1 MQSKRKAEKNMTRRI
16 ISILLCA
23 VLLLGVLPTTA
34 FAEDTSSVSF
44 SVSSTGIT
52 QTLIEPPYYAW
63 YYGEQGEQVDTV
75 IEGDSI
81 PIVKDGREFFGLGGI
96 ELTKAS
102 IPADKVFLGVK
113 INGAFIEA
121 PTKKNS
127 SNTVTLEGLEITPK
141 LKTDRKFKT
150 YTFSFI
156 ADCTKAE
163 QCQNLREYCL
173 ANGITIEF
181 LFEDKESDPINA
193 TYKATVDEA
202 NAQYA
207 TTAYYGVND
216 GADKWRLT
224 AASAPNGQVFDYWT
238 AVSNEETFWDES
250 WNSKDNPLNVEL
262 KQDVTFTPHFKQMDM
277 SLLDVFKLNNLY
289 VEADPNNGQVTS
301 AIIQNE
307 NPKLYSNLITDSSC
321 VCYLTFSV
329 PNKLAEKDAAK
340 FVVRLYAGDSVDES
354 KALGR
359 TEFIVGQLNAGNH
372 YFKMRLDDIPNDMTQ
387 VTAAVDFTTNAGAR
401 ETETRTY
408 DLPATILNTRKG
420 DALRYV
426 ENASGYITMA
436 AAGVDDV
443 TGQLNLIMSN
453 GSGLFTLEKGSLS
466 FTSCDVS
473 GLHQLNQVK
482 SLASADDG
490 TVWAYI
496 ASKNKSDLP
505 TPSEGYTY
513 SDGFTYTVGY
523 LASYDGET
531 WTLLSDSKI
540 YDFSENE
547 QSKEATCY
555 AANLGAIIPLKDG
568 VVVAKDKTWN
578 GSEWT
583 DGGHGKDK
591 LIQMDG
597 KTYAADSNG
606 VYVFDADDRTWQTLT
621 TEVTAGQY
629 DQLNAANGKL
639 SISANRGNNTL
650 PRYTQMAILSVD
662 SKTTEIVDT
671 TIFGTGG
678 AAYYVINS
686 TGLSYA
692 GVPYFYYSG
701 PIFNNNQDR
710 MTVLCR
716 YEGEGEDA
724 AWIRVKESAFW
735 SDSENPN
742 QFATKVRPASIDVCM
757 NPAAGVTL
765 HGQTFGHSVSSGSLY
780 LETAST
786 TITFDANGGTLNGA
800 ESVTG
805 QIYSEIPVSV
815 QTTAARDGYVFSG
828 WSYDTEGKT
837 TWTSN
842 DTVFPAKDITLY
854 AKWIDPSEVDDP
866 LAFHRQSALESLK
879 RQYEKYSKS
888 DYSEENWAKLE
899 QAYQDGIKAINEA
912 PAADGKYIED
922 NIIAELNKALQAMGA
937 IKPDR
942 AGKIDIIVSLDAQ
955 TLGLGYYI
963 DPTIVT
969 VDKYTQASYVIT
981 DLIKQTIK
989 EKFKMD
995 LEGATVYHV
1004 SEPDVDPPYA
1014 YMMTGTEANSF
1025 YLAQVYWP
1033 DQTKAQVAKYI
1044 QNRANW
1050 TTDGYKDGKYLGEF
1064 DYCDKSG
1071 WMYSIADRE
1080 TGNPSFPGVGA
1091 ADWRLSDGEVMRWQF
1106 TVWGY
1111 GADLAA
1117 DNSEWGQPSI
1127 AFNDDG
1133 TAAGDKTELTV
1144 MVAELRQV
1152 YGDKLL
1158 RNNRTYFEIHRDVL
1172 CNPLAT
1178 QEELDAAV
1186 AKRSQIEEE
1195 LKDAYA
1201 AENAKDLIE
1210 AIGTVTLE
1218 RKAAIEAARA
1228 AYNAL
1233 TEEQLAIFNELYPD
1247 HLKILTDA
1255 EARYEELKKQAEQEE
1270 IDKAAAQEVIK
1281 LIDDIGG
1288 VESVTGSSGPKIRKA
1303 RAAYDA
1309 LTDAQKK
1316 YVTNYDVLVACEEAF
1331 DAIPNPVPTP
1341 VIPSTPSKPKDD
1353 KPTTG
1358 SSFTDVPA
1366 GSWYEDA
1373 VNYVSE
1379 KGLMNGT
1386 SKNGFSPNATTT
1398 RGMIVTI
1405 LARVEGVNTNGTP
1418 WYTAG
1423 QKWAMDNG
1431 ISDGTNMVG
1440 EVTREQLA
1448 AILYRYAKL
1457 KGYDTSKSNKL
1468 DSFKDA
1474 GKVSSWAVEAMQ
1486 WANAEG
1492 LINGKSNSMLDPQG
1506 KATRAET
1513 AAILMR
1519 FMENIAK

>member
-1 MQSKRKAEKNMTRRI
+1 MSRRI
-16 ISILLCA
+16 VSILLCI
-23 VLLLGVLPTTA
+23 VLIIGLLPTVV
-34 FAEDTSSVSF
+34 FAEDVKSINF
-44 SVSSTGIT
+44 SIDTGVEGLIKPPFYARY
-52 QTLIEPPYYAW
+52 QT
-63 YYGEQGEQVDTV
+63 TV
-75 IEGDSI
+75 KDPINNGDSF
-81 PIVKDGREFFGLGGI
+81 PAEKDGYPFFGLSI
-96 ELTKAS
+96 IKFQKAN
-102 IPADKVFLGVK
+102 IPSNMNFLGVE
-113 INGAFIEA
+113 INGVLIS
-121 PTKKNS
+121 PPVQTNT
-127 SNTVTLEGLEITPK
+127 SNTVTLEGLNIKPK
-141 LKTDRKFKT
+141 LTLNPNDYAF
-150 YTFSFI
+150 TFAAHSKNE
-156 ADCTKAE
+156 ADKK
-163 QCQNLREYCL
+163 NLCEYCIK
-173 ANGITIEF
+173 NGINIRF
-181 LFEDKESDPINA
+181 VFEEKPADPNTA
-193 TYKATVDEA
+193 TYVASVDAEDS
-202 NAQYA
+202 QYV
-207 TTAYYGVND
+207 TRAYYGASN

-224 AASAPNGQVFDYWT
+224 ATSTPDGQVFDYWT
-238 AVSNEETFWDES
+238 AASNEETFWDES
-250 WNSKDNPLNVEL
+250 WNNKDNPLNVEL
-262 KQDVTFTPHFKQMDM
+262 KQNVTFTPHFKQMDM

-289 VEADPNNGQVTS
+289 VEADPNNGQVTP
-301 AIIQNE
+301 AIIQNQT
-307 NPKLYSNLITDSSC
+307 PGLYSNLITDSSC

-329 PNKLAEKDAAK
+329 PSKLAEKDAAK

-359 TEFIVGQLNAGNH
+359 TEFIVGTLSAGNH

-387 VTAAVDFTTNAGAR
+387 ITAAVDFTTNAGAR

-426 ENASGYITMA
+426 ESASGYITMA
-436 AAGVDDV
+436 AAGVDNV
-443 TGQLNLIMSN
+443 TGQLNLVMSN
-453 GSGLFTLEKGSLS
+453 GSGLFTLEKGSPS

-505 TPSEGYTY
+505 TPPEDYTY
-513 SDGFTYTVGY
+513 NDGYTYTVGY

-540 YDFSENE
+540 YDFHENE

-555 AANLGAIIPLKDG
+555 AADLGAIIPLKDG
-568 VVVAKDKTWN
+568 VVVAKNKTWT

-606 VYVFDADDRTWQTLT
+606 VYVYDANKQTWQTLT
-621 TEVTAGQY
+621 TKVTAGQY

-639 SISANRGNNTL
+639 SISANSGNNVSAVYTKMTL
-650 PRYTQMAILSVD
+650 LNVADLSV
-662 SKTTEIVDT
+662 EEVPT
-671 TIFGTGG
+671 TIFGNGG

-686 TGLSYA
+686 TGLSYE
-692 GVPYFYYSG
+692 GVPYYYYSG

-735 SDSENPN
+735 SDAENPN
-742 QFATKVRPASIDVCM
+742 QFATKIQPASIDVCM

-786 TITFDANGGTLNGA
+786 TITFDPNGGTLNGA

-828 WSYDTEGKT
+828 WSYDAEGKT

-866 LAFHRQSALESLK
+866 LAYHRQSALESLK

-888 DYSEENWAKLE
+888 DYSDANWAKLE

-912 PAADGKYIED
+912 PASDGKYIED

-989 EKFKMD
+989 EKYKMD

-1004 SEPDVDPPYA
+1004 SEPTVEPPYA

-1025 YLAQVYWP
+1025 YLAQLYWP
-1033 DQTKAQVAKYI
+1033 DQTKAQVAEYI
-1044 QNRANW
+1044 RNYADW
-1050 TTDGYKDGKYLGEF
+1050 KTDGYKDGKYLGEF

-1127 AFNDDG
+1127 TGDS
-1133 TAAGDKTELTV
+1133 GDKTALTV

-1178 QEELDAAV
+1178 QKELDAAV

-1228 AYNAL
+1228 AYDAL

-1255 EARYEELKKQAEQEE
+1255 EARYEELKKEAEQEE

-1281 LIDDIGG
+1281 LINDIGG

-1303 RAAYDA
+1303 RAAFAA
-1309 LTDAQKK
+1309 LTDTQKG

-1331 DAIPNPVPTP
+1331 AALPNPVPTP
-1341 VIPSTPSKPKDD
+1341 VTPSKPSKPKDD

-1358 SSFTDVPA
+1358 ASFTDVPA

-1386 SKNGFSPNATTT
+1386 SKNSFSPNATTT

-1405 LARVEGVNTNGTP
+1405 LARVEGVNTNGTS
-1418 WYTAG
+1418 WYAAG

-1431 ISDGTNMVG
+1431 ISDGTNMTG

-1457 KGYDTSKSNKL
+1457 KGYDVSKSAAL
-1468 DSFKDA
+1468 TAFSDA
-1474 GKVSSWAVEAMQ
+1474 DKVSGYAAEAMQ
-1486 WANAEG
+1486 WAVAEG
-1492 LINGKSNSMLDPQG
+1492 LLQGSNGKLNPQG
-1506 KATRAET
+1506 SATRAQVAT
-1513 AAILMR
+1513 ILMR
-1519 FMENIAK
+1519 FMEKIAK

>member
-1 MQSKRKAEKNMTRRI
+1 M
-16 ISILLCA
+16 
-23 VLLLGVLPTTA
+23 
-34 FAEDTSSVSF
+34 
-44 SVSSTGIT
+44 
-52 QTLIEPPYYAW
+52 
-63 YYGEQGEQVDTV
+63 
-75 IEGDSI
+75 
-81 PIVKDGREFFGLGGI
+81 
-96 ELTKAS
+96 
-102 IPADKVFLGVK
+102 
-113 INGAFIEA
+113 
-121 PTKKNS
+121 
-127 SNTVTLEGLEITPK
+127 
-141 LKTDRKFKT
+141 
-150 YTFSFI
+150 
-156 ADCTKAE
+156 
-163 QCQNLREYCL
+163 
-173 ANGITIEF
+173 
-181 LFEDKESDPINA
+181 
-193 TYKATVDEA
+193 
-202 NAQYA
+202 
-207 TTAYYGVND
+207 
-216 GADKWRLT
+216 
-224 AASAPNGQVFDYWT
+224 
-238 AVSNEETFWDES
+238 
-250 WNSKDNPLNVEL
+250 
-262 KQDVTFTPHFKQMDM
+262 
-277 SLLDVFKLNNLY
+277 
-289 VEADPNNGQVTS
+289 
-301 AIIQNE
+301 
-307 NPKLYSNLITDSSC
+307 
-321 VCYLTFSV
+321 
-329 PNKLAEKDAAK
+329 
-340 FVVRLYAGDSVDES
+340 
-354 KALGR
+354 
-359 TEFIVGQLNAGNH
+359 
-372 YFKMRLDDIPNDMTQ
+372 
-387 VTAAVDFTTNAGAR
+387 
-401 ETETRTY
+401 
-408 DLPATILNTRKG
+408 
-420 DALRYV
+420 
-426 ENASGYITMA
+426 
-436 AAGVDDV
+436 
-443 TGQLNLIMSN
+443 
-453 GSGLFTLEKGSLS
+453 
-466 FTSCDVS
+466 
-473 GLHQLNQVK
+473 
-482 SLASADDG
+482 
-490 TVWAYI
+490 
-496 ASKNKSDLP
+496 
-505 TPSEGYTY
+505 
-513 SDGFTYTVGY
+513 
-523 LASYDGET
+523 
-531 WTLLSDSKI
+531 
-540 YDFSENE
+540 
-547 QSKEATCY
+547 
-555 AANLGAIIPLKDG
+555 
-568 VVVAKDKTWN
+568 
-578 GSEWT
+578 
-583 DGGHGKDK
+583 
-591 LIQMDG
+591 
-597 KTYAADSNG
+597 
-606 VYVFDADDRTWQTLT
+606 
-621 TEVTAGQY
+621 
-629 DQLNAANGKL
+629 
-639 SISANRGNNTL
+639 
-650 PRYTQMAILSVD
+650 
-662 SKTTEIVDT
+662 
-671 TIFGTGG
+671 
-678 AAYYVINS
+678 
-686 TGLSYA
+686 
-692 GVPYFYYSG
+692 
-701 PIFNNNQDR
+701 
-710 MTVLCR
+710 
-716 YEGEGEDA
+716 
-724 AWIRVKESAFW
+724 
-735 SDSENPN
+735 
-742 QFATKVRPASIDVCM
+742 
-757 NPAAGVTL
+757 
-765 HGQTFGHSVSSGSLY
+765 
-780 LETAST
+780 
-786 TITFDANGGTLNGA
+786 
-800 ESVTG
+800 
-805 QIYSEIPVSV
+805 
-815 QTTAARDGYVFSG
+815 
-828 WSYDTEGKT
+828 
-837 TWTSN
+837 
-842 DTVFPAKDITLY
+842 
-854 AKWIDPSEVDDP
+854 
-866 LAFHRQSALESLK
+866 
-879 RQYEKYSKS
+879 
-888 DYSEENWAKLE
+888 
-899 QAYQDGIKAINEA
+899 
-912 PAADGKYIED
+912 
-922 NIIAELNKALQAMGA
+922 
-937 IKPDR
+937 
-942 AGKIDIIVSLDAQ
+942 
-955 TLGLGYYI
+955 
-963 DPTIVT
+963 
-969 VDKYTQASYVIT
+969 IT

-1044 QNRANW
+1044 QNYADW

-1071 WMYSIADRE
+1071 WMYSIADRT

-1127 AFNDDG
+1127 AYKDDG
-1133 TAAGDKTELTV
+1133 TAAGDKTALTV

-1210 AIGTVTLE
+1210 AIGTVTLG

-1358 SSFTDVPA
+1358 STFADVPS

-1373 VNYVSE
+1373 VKYVSE

-1386 SKNGFSPNATTT
+1386 SRNGFSPNATTT

-1418 WYTAG
+1418 WYAAG

-1474 GKVSSWAVEAMQ
+1474 DKVSSWAVEAMQ

-1492 LINGKSNSMLDPQG
+1492 LINGKNNSMLDPQG

-1519 FMENIAK
+1519 FMQNIAK

>member
-1 MQSKRKAEKNMTRRI
+1 MTRRI

-238 AVSNEETFWDES
+238 AVSNEETFWNES

-289 VEADPNNGQVTS
+289 VEADPNNGQVTPVLVE
-301 AIIQNE
+301 NE
-307 NPKLYSNLITDSSC
+307 KPGLYSNLITDSSC

-359 TEFIVGQLNAGNH
+359 TEFIVGTLNAGNH

-387 VTAAVDFTTNAGAR
+387 ITAAVDFTTNAGAR

-555 AANLGAIIPLKDG
+555 AANLGAIIPLENG
-568 VVVAKDKTWN
+568 VVVAKNKTWT

-606 VYVFDADDRTWQTLT
+606 VYVYDADNRTWQTLT

-650 PRYTQMAILSVD
+650 PRYTQMVILSVD

-686 TGLSYA
+686 TGLSYE
-692 GVPYFYYSG
+692 GVPYYYYSG

-735 SDSENPN
+735 SDAENPN
-742 QFATKVRPASIDVCM
+742 QFATKVRPASIDVCV

-786 TITFDANGGTLNGA
+786 TITFAPNGGTLNGA

-828 WSYDTEGKT
+828 WSYDTDGKT

-866 LAFHRQSALESLK
+866 LAYHRQSALESLK

-912 PAADGKYIED
+912 PASDGKYIED

-1044 QNRANW
+1044 QKYADW
-1050 TTDGYKDGKYLGEF
+1050 TTDSYKDGKYLGEF
-1064 DYCDKSG
+1064 DYCAKSG

-1127 AFNDDG
+1127 TGDS
-1133 TAAGDKTELTV
+1133 GDKTALTV

-1158 RNNRTYFEIHRDVL
+1158 RNNKTYFEIHRDVL

-1228 AYNAL
+1228 AYDAL
-1233 TEEQLAIFNELYPD
+1233 TEEQLAIFNELYPG

-1255 EARYEELKKQAEQEE
+1255 EARYEELKKEAEQEE

-1281 LIDDIGG
+1281 LINDIGG

-1303 RAAYDA
+1303 RAAYAA
-1309 LTDAQKK
+1309 LTDTQKG

-1331 DAIPNPVPTP
+1331 AALPNPVPTP
-1341 VIPSTPSKPKDD
+1341 VTPSKPSKPKDD

-1358 SSFTDVPA
+1358 ASFTDVPS
-1366 GSWYEDA
+1366 GSWYADA

-1386 SKNGFSPNATTT
+1386 SKNSFSPNAPTT

-1405 LARVEGVNTNGTP
+1405 LARVEGVNTNGTS
-1418 WYTAG
+1418 WYAAG
-1423 QKWAMDNG
+1423 QKWAMENG
-1431 ISDGTNMVG
+1431 ISDGTNMTG

-1448 AILYRYAKL
+1448 AILYRYAKQ
-1457 KGYDTSKSNKL
+1457 KGYDVSKSAAL
-1468 DSFKDA
+1468 TAFSDA
-1474 GKVSSWAVEAMQ
+1474 DKVSGYAAEAMQ
-1486 WANAEG
+1486 WAVAEG
-1492 LINGKSNSMLDPQG
+1492 LLQGSNGKLNPQG
-1506 KATRAET
+1506 SATRAQVAT
-1513 AAILMR
+1513 ILMR
-1519 FMENIAK
+1519 FMEEIAK

>member
-1 MQSKRKAEKNMTRRI
+1 MTRRI
-16 ISILLCA
+16 VSILLCI
-23 VLLLGVLPTTA
+23 VLMIGLLPTVV
-34 FAEDTSSVSF
+34 FAEDVKSINF
-44 SVSSTGIT
+44 SIDTGVEG
-52 QTLIEPPYYAW
+52 LIEPPFYAR
-63 YYGEQGEQVDTV
+63 YQTKVKDPIYN
-75 IEGDSI
+75 GDSF
-81 PIVKDGREFFGLGGI
+81 PAEKDGYPFFGLSI
-96 ELTKAS
+96 IKLQKAN
-102 IPADKVFLGVK
+102 IPSNMNFLGVE
-113 INGAFIEA
+113 INGVLIS
-121 PTKKNS
+121 PPVQTNTN
-127 SNTVTLEGLEITPK
+127 NTVILEGLNIKPK
-141 LKTDRKFKT
+141 LALNLND
-150 YTFSFI
+150 YAFSFTANSKNE
-156 ADCTKAE
+156 ADKK
-163 QCQNLREYCL
+163 NLCEYCIK
-173 ANGITIEF
+173 NGINIRF
-181 LFEDKESDPINA
+181 VFEEKPADPSTA
-193 TYKATVDEA
+193 TYVASVDAEDS
-202 NAQYA
+202 QYV
-207 TTAYYGVND
+207 TRAYYGASN

-224 AASAPNGQVFDYWT
+224 ASGAPDGQDFDYWT
-238 AVSNEETFWDES
+238 AASNEETFWDES

-262 KQDVTFTPHFKQMDM
+262 KQNVTFTPHFKQMDM

-289 VEADPNNGQVTS
+289 VEADPNNGQVTP
-301 AIIQNE
+301 AIIQNQT
-307 NPKLYSNLITDSSC
+307 PVLYSNLITDSSC
-321 VCYLTFSV
+321 ICYLTFSV
-329 PNKLAEKDAAK
+329 PSKLAEKDAAK

-359 TEFIVGQLNAGNH
+359 TEFIVGTLNAGNH

-387 VTAAVDFTTNAGAR
+387 ITAAVDFTTNAGAR
-401 ETETRTY
+401 EPETRTY

-426 ENASGYITMA
+426 ENAKGYITMA
-436 AAGVDDV
+436 AASVDDV

-453 GSGLFTLEKGSLS
+453 GSGLFTLEKESLS

-473 GLHQLNQVK
+473 GLHQLSQVK
-482 SLASADDG
+482 TLASADDG

-496 ASKNKSDLP
+496 ASKDKSDLP

-513 SDGFTYTVGY
+513 NDGYTHTVGY

-547 QSKEATCY
+547 QSKEATCH

-568 VVVAKDKTWN
+568 VVVAKDKTWT

-597 KTYAADSNG
+597 KTYAADSSG
-606 VYVFDADDRTWQTLT
+606 VYVYDADNQTWQTLT

-629 DQLNAANGKL
+629 DQLNAANGKIA
-639 SISANRGNNTL
+639 ISANSGNNTL
-650 PRYTQMAILSVD
+650 PRYTHMTILSVD
-662 SKTTEIVDT
+662 SKTTEKVDT

-678 AAYYVINS
+678 AAYNVINS
-686 TGLSYA
+686 TGLSYE
-692 GVPYFYYSG
+692 GVPYYYYSG

-724 AWIRVKESAFW
+724 AWISVKESAFW
-735 SDSENPN
+735 SDAENPN
-742 QFATKVRPASIDVCM
+742 QFATKIQPASIDVCM
-757 NPAAGVTL
+757 NLAAGVTL

-786 TITFDANGGTLNGA
+786 TITFDPNGGTLNGA
-800 ESVTG
+800 GSVTG

-866 LAFHRQSALESLK
+866 LAYHRQSALESLK

-888 DYSEENWAKLE
+888 DYSDANWAKLE

-912 PAADGKYIED
+912 PASDGKYIED

-1025 YLAQVYWP
+1025 YLAQLYWP

-1044 QNRANW
+1044 QNYAEW

-1127 AFNDDG
+1127 AYKDDG
-1133 TAAGDKTELTV
+1133 TAAGDKTALTV

-1228 AYNAL
+1228 AYDAL

-1255 EARYEELKKQAEQEE
+1255 EARYEELKKEAEQEE

-1281 LIDDIGG
+1281 LINDIGG

-1358 SSFTDVPA
+1358 SSFTDVPS
-1366 GSWYEDA
+1366 GSWYAEA

-1386 SKNGFSPNATTT
+1386 SSNAFSPNANTT

-1418 WYTAG
+1418 WYAAG

-1431 ISDGTNMVG
+1431 ISDGTNMPGVI
-1440 EVTREQLA
+1440 TREQLA
-1448 AILYRYAKL
+1448 TILYRYAKQ
-1457 KGYDTSKSNKL
+1457 KGYDVSKSAAL
-1468 DSFKDA
+1468 TGFSDA
-1474 GKVSSWAVEAMQ
+1474 DKVSGYAAEAMQ
-1486 WANAEG
+1486 WAVAGG
-1492 LINGKSNSMLDPQG
+1492 LLQGSNGKLNPQG
-1506 KATRAET
+1506 SATRAQVAT
-1513 AAILMR
+1513 ILMR
-1519 FMENIAK
+1519 FMEKIAK

>member
-1 MQSKRKAEKNMTRRI
+1 
-16 ISILLCA
+16 
-23 VLLLGVLPTTA
+23 
-34 FAEDTSSVSF
+34 
-44 SVSSTGIT
+44 
-52 QTLIEPPYYAW
+52 
-63 YYGEQGEQVDTV
+63 
-75 IEGDSI
+75 
-81 PIVKDGREFFGLGGI
+81 
-96 ELTKAS
+96 
-102 IPADKVFLGVK
+102 
-113 INGAFIEA
+113 
-121 PTKKNS
+121 
-127 SNTVTLEGLEITPK
+127 
-141 LKTDRKFKT
+141 
-150 YTFSFI
+150 
-156 ADCTKAE
+156 
-163 QCQNLREYCL
+163 
-173 ANGITIEF
+173 
-181 LFEDKESDPINA
+181 
-193 TYKATVDEA
+193 
-202 NAQYA
+202 
-207 TTAYYGVND
+207 
-216 GADKWRLT
+216 
-224 AASAPNGQVFDYWT
+224 
-238 AVSNEETFWDES
+238 
-250 WNSKDNPLNVEL
+250 
-262 KQDVTFTPHFKQMDM
+262 
-277 SLLDVFKLNNLY
+277 
-289 VEADPNNGQVTS
+289 
-301 AIIQNE
+301 
-307 NPKLYSNLITDSSC
+307 
-321 VCYLTFSV
+321 
-329 PNKLAEKDAAK
+329 
-340 FVVRLYAGDSVDES
+340 
-354 KALGR
+354 
-359 TEFIVGQLNAGNH
+359 
-372 YFKMRLDDIPNDMTQ
+372 
-387 VTAAVDFTTNAGAR
+387 
-401 ETETRTY
+401 
-408 DLPATILNTRKG
+408 
-420 DALRYV
+420 
-426 ENASGYITMA
+426 
-436 AAGVDDV
+436 
-443 TGQLNLIMSN
+443 
-453 GSGLFTLEKGSLS
+453 
-466 FTSCDVS
+466 
-473 GLHQLNQVK
+473 
-482 SLASADDG
+482 
-490 TVWAYI
+490 
-496 ASKNKSDLP
+496 
-505 TPSEGYTY
+505 
-513 SDGFTYTVGY
+513 
-523 LASYDGET
+523 
-531 WTLLSDSKI
+531 
-540 YDFSENE
+540 
-547 QSKEATCY
+547 
-555 AANLGAIIPLKDG
+555 
-568 VVVAKDKTWN
+568 
-578 GSEWT
+578 
-583 DGGHGKDK
+583 
-591 LIQMDG
+591 
-597 KTYAADSNG
+597 
-606 VYVFDADDRTWQTLT
+606 
-621 TEVTAGQY
+621 
-629 DQLNAANGKL
+629 
-639 SISANRGNNTL
+639 
-650 PRYTQMAILSVD
+650 
-662 SKTTEIVDT
+662 
-671 TIFGTGG
+671 
-678 AAYYVINS
+678 
-686 TGLSYA
+686 
-692 GVPYFYYSG
+692 
-701 PIFNNNQDR
+701 
-710 MTVLCR
+710 
-716 YEGEGEDA
+716 
-724 AWIRVKESAFW
+724 
-735 SDSENPN
+735 
-742 QFATKVRPASIDVCM
+742 
-757 NPAAGVTL
+757 
-765 HGQTFGHSVSSGSLY
+765 
-780 LETAST
+780 
-786 TITFDANGGTLNGA
+786 
-800 ESVTG
+800 
-805 QIYSEIPVSV
+805 
-815 QTTAARDGYVFSG
+815 VFSG

-866 LAFHRQSALESLK
+866 LAYHRQSALESLK

-1044 QNRANW
+1044 QNYADW

-1071 WMYSIADRE
+1071 WMYSIADRT

-1127 AFNDDG
+1127 AYKDDG
-1133 TAAGDKTELTV
+1133 TAAGDKTALTV

-1210 AIGTVTLE
+1210 AIGTVTLG

-1358 SSFTDVPA
+1358 STFADVPS

-1373 VNYVSE
+1373 VKYVSE

-1386 SKNGFSPNATTT
+1386 SRNGFSPNATTT

-1418 WYTAG
+1418 WYAAG

-1474 GKVSSWAVEAMQ
+1474 DKVSSWAVEAMQ

-1492 LINGKSNSMLDPQG
+1492 LINGKNNSMLDPQG

-1519 FMENIAK
+1519 FMQNIAK

>member
-1 MQSKRKAEKNMTRRI
+1 MRR
-16 ISILLCA
+16 SIA
-23 VLLLGVLPTTA
+23 VLLCILLVLSLLPIQIFASDNDCA
-34 FAEDTSSVSF
+34 FTVEGIPESIDYSV
-44 SVSSTGIT
+44 
-52 QTLIEPPYYAW
+52 
-63 YYGEQGEQVDTV
+63 
-75 IEGDSI
+75 
-81 PIVKDGREFFGLGGI
+81 
-96 ELTKAS
+96 KAVYT
-102 IPADKVFLGVK
+102 D
-113 INGAFIEA
+113 
-121 PTKKNS
+121 TKKNTEDYS
-127 SNTVTLEGLEITPK
+127 ITNGQFPLKKDGKFFYQLVFSLPKVAGLELKNVAFKDYK
-141 LKTDRKFKT
+141 LSADNSSI
-150 YTFSFI
+150 SF
-156 ADCTKAE
+156 TG
-163 QCQNLREYCL
+163 
-173 ANGITIEF
+173 NGIRAQMRWAEDAQNYTVGIYCTLAMEKFCTPAAQYIDGSSFTFAIE
-181 LFEDKESDPINA
+181 EK
-193 TYKATVDEA
+193 EA
-202 NAQYA
+202 NPSTASSKA
-207 TTAYYGVND
+207 IPDAEWKDNINTTYYGKDED
-216 GADKWRLT
+216 GADKWKV
-224 AASAPNGQVFDYWT
+224 SADIIPDAQNFDYWSAAT
-238 AVSNEETFWDES
+238 NDGNPYDLGGHEKE
-250 WNSKDNPLNVEL
+250 NPLKLSL
-262 KQDVTFTPHFKQMDM
+262 KADVIFTPHFKPMDI
-277 SLLDVFKLNNLY
+277 SLLGNFKLNEIY
-289 VEADPNNGQVTS
+289 VGADPTNGQVTPE
-301 AIIQNE
+301 IVQNQT
-307 NPKLYSNLITDSSC
+307 PSLYSKLITDSSC
-321 VCYLTFSV
+321 VCYLTFSL
-329 PNKLAEKDAAK
+329 PSNLPENDTAK
-340 FVVRLYAGDSVDES
+340 FVVRLYSGNSVDES

-359 TEFIVGQLNAGNH
+359 TEFIANKLNAGNH

-387 VTAAVDFTTNAGAR
+387 ITAAVDFSSDAGVR
-401 ETETRTY
+401 ETQTRTY

-426 ENASGYITMA
+426 ENAKGYITMA
-436 AAGVDDV
+436 AAGVDNV
-443 TGQLNLIMSN
+443 TGHLNLVMSD
-453 GSGLFTLEKGSLS
+453 GSGLFTLEKGNLS

-473 GLHQLNQVK
+473 SLHQLSQVK
-482 SLASADDG
+482 ALASADDG

-496 ASKNKSDLP
+496 ASEDKQDLP
-505 TPSEGYTY
+505 TPSDGYAY
-513 SDGFTYTVGY
+513 NESYTYTVGY

-531 WTLLSDSKI
+531 WTLLSDSKV
-540 YDFSENE
+540 YDLNENGT
-547 QSKEATCY
+547 EATCY
-555 AANLGAIIPLKDG
+555 AADLGAIIPLEDG
-568 VVVAKDKTWN
+568 VVVAKDKTWT
-578 GSEWT
+578 GSKWAN
-583 DGGHGKDK
+583 GGHGKDK

-606 VYVFDADDRTWQTLT
+606 VYVFDADNQTWQTLT
-621 TEVTAGQY
+621 TKVTAGQY
-629 DQLNAANGKL
+629 DQLNAANGKIA
-639 SISANRGNNTL
+639 ISANSDNSTS
-650 PRYTQMAILSVD
+650 PRYTHMTILSID
-662 SKTTEIVDT
+662 SKTTEKVDT

-678 AAYYVINS
+678 AGYLVINS
-686 TGLSYA
+686 TGLSYDGA
-692 GVPYFYYSG
+692 PYYYYSG
-701 PIFNNNQDR
+701 PVYNGNDDR

-716 YEGEGEDA
+716 YEGEDENA
-724 AWIRVKESAFW
+724 EWIRVKEAAFW
-735 SDSENPN
+735 SEDENPN
-742 QFATKVRPASIDVCM
+742 QFTTKSRPAAINVCM
-757 NPAAGVTL
+757 NVLPGVTL
-765 HGQTFGHSVSSGSLY
+765 HGETFGHTKQSGSLY

-786 TITFDANGGTLNGA
+786 TITFDPNGGTLNGA

-805 QIYSEIPVSV
+805 QLYSEIPVSV

-866 LAFHRQSALESLK
+866 LAYHRQSALESLK

-989 EKFKMD
+989 ERDKMD
-995 LEGATVYHV
+995 LEGATVDHV
-1004 SEPDVDPPYA
+1004 SEPDVNPPYA

-1033 DQTKAQVAKYI
+1033 DQSKAKVAEYI
-1044 QNRANW
+1044 KKAA
-1050 TTDGYKDGKYLGEF
+1050 TSKITEEGYKDGKYLGEF
-1064 DYCDKSG
+1064 DYCEKSG
-1071 WMYSIADRE
+1071 WMYSIADRM

-1111 GADLAA
+1111 GADLNA
-1117 DNSEWGQPSI
+1117 DNSAWGQPSI
-1127 AFNDDG
+1127 TGNS
-1133 TAAGDKTELTV
+1133 GDKTELTV
-1144 MVAELRQV
+1144 MIAELRQV

-1158 RNNRTYFEIHRDVL
+1158 RNNKTYFDIYRDVL

-1341 VIPSTPSKPKDD
+1341 VTPSKPSKPKDD

-1373 VNYVSE
+1373 VKYVSE

-1386 SKNGFSPNATTT
+1386 SRNGFSPNATTT

-1418 WYTAG
+1418 WYAAG

-1448 AILYRYAKL
+1448 AILYRYAKQ
-1457 KGYDTSKSNKL
+1457 KGYDVSKSAAL
-1468 DSFKDA
+1468 TAFSDA
-1474 GKVSSWAVEAMQ
+1474 DKVSGYAAEAMQ
-1486 WANAEG
+1486 WAVAEG
-1492 LINGKSNSMLDPQG
+1492 LLQGSNGKLNPQG
-1506 KATRAET
+1506 SATRAQVAT
-1513 AAILMR
+1513 ILMR
-1519 FMENIAK
+1519 FMEKIAK

>member
-1 MQSKRKAEKNMTRRI
+1 MTRRI
-16 ISILLCA
+16 IAILLCA
-23 VLLLGVLPTTA
+23 VLMIGLLPTIA
-34 FAEDTSSVSF
+34 FAEGDESISF
-44 SVSSTGIT
+44 SVKAGLDTLVSPPFYARYLNGQIEEITGN
-52 QTLIEPPYYAW
+52 
-63 YYGEQGEQVDTV
+63 V
-75 IEGDSI
+75 IPSQRDGACFSGINTIRFKESDI
-81 PIVKDGREFFGLGGI
+81 PSNI
-96 ELTKAS
+96 S
-102 IPADKVFLGVK
+102 FLGVK
-113 INGAFIEA
+113 INGKLIA
-121 PTKKNS
+121 PPTQPNK
-127 SNTVTLEGLEITPK
+127 SNTVSLEGLTLAPK
-141 LKTDRKFKT
+141 LSMNKKRE
-150 YTFSFI
+150 YLFI
-156 ADCTKAE
+156 FAVAKADQA
-163 QCQNLREYCL
+163 QCENLRDYCVK
-173 ANGITIEF
+173 NGIEIEF
-181 LFEDKESDPINA
+181 LFEEKPSDPINA
-193 TYKATVDEA
+193 THKATVDET
-202 NAQYA
+202 NAQYV
-207 TTAYYGVND
+207 TTAYYGAND

-224 AASAPNGQVFDYWT
+224 AASAPDGQVFDYWT
-238 AVSNEETFWDES
+238 AVSNEEAFWDES

-262 KQDVTFTPHFKQMDM
+262 KQDVTFTPHFKQMNM
-277 SLLDVFKLNNLY
+277 SLLDVFKLNDLY
-289 VEADPNNGQVTS
+289 VEADPNNGQVEPV
-301 AIIQNE
+301 IVQNE
-307 NPKLYSNLITDSSC
+307 KPGLYSNLITDSSC

-436 AAGVDDV
+436 AAGVDNV

-453 GSGLFTLEKGSLS
+453 GSGLFTLEKGTLS

-473 GLHQLNQVK
+473 GLHQLSQVK
-482 SLASADDG
+482 SLASVDDG

-531 WTLLSDSKI
+531 WTLLPDSKI

-547 QSKEATCY
+547 QSREATCY
-555 AANLGAIIPLKDG
+555 ADDLGAIIPLKDG
-568 VVVAKDKTWN
+568 VVVAKDKTWT

-597 KTYAADSNG
+597 KTYAADSKG
-606 VYVFDADDRTWQTLT
+606 VYVYDAENRTWKTLT

-629 DQLNAANGKL
+629 DVLNAANGKL
-639 SISANRGNNTL
+639 AISANSGNNVSAIYTKMTL
-650 PRYTQMAILSVD
+650 LNVEDLSVEEV
-662 SKTTEIVDT
+662 ST
-671 TIFGTGG
+671 TIFGQGG
-678 AAYYVINS
+678 AIYHVING
-686 TGLSYA
+686 TGLSYE
-692 GVPYFYYSG
+692 GVPYYYYSG
-701 PIFNNNQDR
+701 AVFNNNTDR
-710 MTVLCR
+710 IAVLCR
-716 YEGEGEDA
+716 YENGE
-724 AWIRVKESAFW
+724 WINVKESAFW
-735 SDSENPN
+735 PADENPN
-742 QFATKVRPASIDVCM
+742 QYLVKIRPACIERSM
-757 NPAAGVTL
+757 NPVSGVTV
-765 HGQTFGHSVSSGSLY
+765 HGETYGSGSGSGGALY
-780 LETAST
+780 FETAST
-786 TITFDANGGTLNGA
+786 TITFDPNGGTLNGA

-866 LAFHRQSALESLK
+866 LAYHRQSALESLK
-879 RQYEKYSKS
+879 RQYEKYSKF

-989 EKFKMD
+989 EKYKMD

-1004 SEPDVDPPYA
+1004 SEPTVDPPYA

-1033 DQTKAQVAKYI
+1033 DQSKAQVAKYI
-1044 QNRANW
+1044 QNYADW

-1071 WMYSIADRE
+1071 WMYSIADRT

-1127 AFNDDG
+1127 AYKDDG
-1133 TAAGDKTELTV
+1133 TAAGDKTALTV

-1228 AYNAL
+1228 AYDAL

-1255 EARYEELKKQAEQEE
+1255 EARYEELKKEAEQEE

-1281 LIDDIGG
+1281 LINDIGG

-1316 YVTNYDVLVACEEAF
+1316 HVTNYDVLVACEEAF
-1331 DAIPNPVPTP
+1331 AALPNPVPTP
-1341 VIPSTPSKPKDD
+1341 VTPSKPSKPKDD

-1358 SSFTDVPA
+1358 ASFTDVPA

-1405 LARVEGVNTNGTP
+1405 LARVEGVNTNGTS
-1418 WYTAG
+1418 WYAAG

-1474 GKVSSWAVEAMQ
+1474 DKVSSWAVEAMQ
-1486 WANAEG
+1486 WVNAES

>member
-1 MQSKRKAEKNMTRRI
+1 M
-16 ISILLCA
+16 
-23 VLLLGVLPTTA
+23 
-34 FAEDTSSVSF
+34 
-44 SVSSTGIT
+44 
-52 QTLIEPPYYAW
+52 
-63 YYGEQGEQVDTV
+63 
-75 IEGDSI
+75 
-81 PIVKDGREFFGLGGI
+81 
-96 ELTKAS
+96 
-102 IPADKVFLGVK
+102 
-113 INGAFIEA
+113 
-121 PTKKNS
+121 
-127 SNTVTLEGLEITPK
+127 
-141 LKTDRKFKT
+141 
-150 YTFSFI
+150 
-156 ADCTKAE
+156 
-163 QCQNLREYCL
+163 
-173 ANGITIEF
+173 
-181 LFEDKESDPINA
+181 
-193 TYKATVDEA
+193 
-202 NAQYA
+202 
-207 TTAYYGVND
+207 
-216 GADKWRLT
+216 
-224 AASAPNGQVFDYWT
+224 
-238 AVSNEETFWDES
+238 
-250 WNSKDNPLNVEL
+250 
-262 KQDVTFTPHFKQMDM
+262 
-277 SLLDVFKLNNLY
+277 
-289 VEADPNNGQVTS
+289 
-301 AIIQNE
+301 
-307 NPKLYSNLITDSSC
+307 
-321 VCYLTFSV
+321 
-329 PNKLAEKDAAK
+329 
-340 FVVRLYAGDSVDES
+340 
-354 KALGR
+354 
-359 TEFIVGQLNAGNH
+359 
-372 YFKMRLDDIPNDMTQ
+372 
-387 VTAAVDFTTNAGAR
+387 
-401 ETETRTY
+401 
-408 DLPATILNTRKG
+408 
-420 DALRYV
+420 
-426 ENASGYITMA
+426 
-436 AAGVDDV
+436 
-443 TGQLNLIMSN
+443 
-453 GSGLFTLEKGSLS
+453 
-466 FTSCDVS
+466 
-473 GLHQLNQVK
+473 
-482 SLASADDG
+482 
-490 TVWAYI
+490 
-496 ASKNKSDLP
+496 
-505 TPSEGYTY
+505 
-513 SDGFTYTVGY
+513 
-523 LASYDGET
+523 
-531 WTLLSDSKI
+531 
-540 YDFSENE
+540 
-547 QSKEATCY
+547 
-555 AANLGAIIPLKDG
+555 
-568 VVVAKDKTWN
+568 
-578 GSEWT
+578 
-583 DGGHGKDK
+583 
-591 LIQMDG
+591 
-597 KTYAADSNG
+597 
-606 VYVFDADDRTWQTLT
+606 
-621 TEVTAGQY
+621 
-629 DQLNAANGKL
+629 
-639 SISANRGNNTL
+639 
-650 PRYTQMAILSVD
+650 
-662 SKTTEIVDT
+662 
-671 TIFGTGG
+671 
-678 AAYYVINS
+678 
-686 TGLSYA
+686 
-692 GVPYFYYSG
+692 
-701 PIFNNNQDR
+701 
-710 MTVLCR
+710 
-716 YEGEGEDA
+716 
-724 AWIRVKESAFW
+724 
-735 SDSENPN
+735 
-742 QFATKVRPASIDVCM
+742 
-757 NPAAGVTL
+757 
-765 HGQTFGHSVSSGSLY
+765 
-780 LETAST
+780 
-786 TITFDANGGTLNGA
+786 
-800 ESVTG
+800 
-805 QIYSEIPVSV
+805 
-815 QTTAARDGYVFSG
+815 FSG

-866 LAFHRQSALESLK
+866 LAYHRQSALESLK

-1044 QNRANW
+1044 QNYADW

-1071 WMYSIADRE
+1071 WMYSIADRT

-1127 AFNDDG
+1127 AYKDDG
-1133 TAAGDKTELTV
+1133 TAAGDKTALTV

-1210 AIGTVTLE
+1210 AIGTVTLG

-1358 SSFTDVPA
+1358 STFADVPS

-1373 VNYVSE
+1373 VKYVSE

-1386 SKNGFSPNATTT
+1386 SRNGFSPNATTT

-1418 WYTAG
+1418 WYAAG

-1474 GKVSSWAVEAMQ
+1474 DKVSSWAVEAMQ

-1492 LINGKSNSMLDPQG
+1492 LINGKNNSMLDPQG

-1519 FMENIAK
+1519 FMQNIAK

>member
-1 MQSKRKAEKNMTRRI
+1 MRR
-16 ISILLCA
+16 SIA
-23 VLLLGVLPTTA
+23 VLLCILLVLSLFPVNALASDNDCIFTVEGIPESIAYSIKAVYTDDDEETEDFPVTDGQFPLTVSNGDRYFYRLIFTLAKVEGFELKNMVFKDYNLSADNSFIDFSDANIWATMELSETA
-34 FAEDTSSVSF
+34 QNYTISIDCAEAYEEDC
-44 SVSSTGIT
+44 
-52 QTLIEPPYYAW
+52 
-63 YYGEQGEQVDTV
+63 
-75 IEGDSI
+75 I
-81 PIVKDGREFFGLGGI
+81 PV
-96 ELTKAS
+96 AQY
-102 IPADKVFLGVK
+102 
-113 INGAFIEA
+113 INGSRFIFSIVEKEA
-121 PTKKNS
+121 DPGTAS
-127 SNTVTLEGLEITPK
+127 
-141 LKTDRKFKT
+141 
-150 YTFSFI
+150 
-156 ADCTKAE
+156 AKA
-163 QCQNLREYCL
+163 
-173 ANGITIEF
+173 I
-181 LFEDKESDPINA
+181 P
-193 TYKATVDEA
+193 DEEWKD
-202 NAQYA
+202 NIS
-207 TTAYYGVND
+207 TAYYGKDED
-216 GADKWRLT
+216 GADKWKV
-224 AASAPNGQVFDYWT
+224 SADIIPDAQSFDYWGAAT
-238 AVSNEETFWDES
+238 EDGNPYDLGGHEKE
-250 WNSKDNPLNVEL
+250 NPLKLSL
-262 KQDVTFTPHFKQMDM
+262 KQTVVFTPHFKPMDI
-277 SLLDVFKLNNLY
+277 SLLGNFKLNEIY
-289 VEADPNNGQVTS
+289 VEADPNNGQVTPK
-301 AIIQNE
+301 IVQNQT
-307 NPKLYSNLITDSSC
+307 PGLFSSLITDSSC
-321 VCYLTFSV
+321 ICYLAFSL
-329 PNKLAEKDAAK
+329 PNSLPENDTAK
-340 FVVRLYAGDSVDES
+340 FVVRLYSGDSVNES

-359 TEFIVGQLNAGNH
+359 TEFIVSKLNAGNH
-372 YFKMRLDDIPNDMTQ
+372 YFQMRLDDIPNDMTQ
-387 VTAAVDFTTNAGAR
+387 ITAAVDFSSDAGVR
-401 ETETRTY
+401 ETQTRTY
-408 DLPATILNTRKG
+408 DLPATILSTRKG

-426 ENASGYITMA
+426 ENATGYITMA

-443 TGQLNLIMSN
+443 TGQLNLVMSN

-473 GLHQLNQVK
+473 GLHQLSQVK
-482 SLASADDG
+482 ALASADDG

-496 ASKNKSDLP
+496 ASTSKEDLP
-505 TPSEGYTY
+505 ALSAGITYSEGYTPN
-513 SDGFTYTVGY
+513 VGH
-523 LASYDGET
+523 LAVYDGET
-531 WTLLSDSKI
+531 WRLVEDSTI
-540 YDFSENE
+540 YNLNENTE
-547 QSKEATCY
+547 SKLATCN
-555 AANLGAIIPLKDG
+555 AADLGAIIPLKDS
-568 VVVAKDKTWN
+568 VVVAKNKTWT

-597 KTYAADSNG
+597 KTYAADSKG
-606 VYVFDADDRTWQTLT
+606 VYVYDADNRTWQTLT

-639 SISANRGNNTL
+639 SISANSGNSTS
-650 PRYTQMAILSVD
+650 PRYTQMTILSID
-662 SKTTEIVDT
+662 SKTTEKVDT

-678 AAYYVINS
+678 AVYLTINS
-686 TGLSYA
+686 TGLSYE
-692 GVPYFYYSG
+692 GVPYYYYSG

-735 SDSENPN
+735 SDAENPN
-742 QFATKVRPASIDVCM
+742 QFATKVRPASVDVCM
-757 NPAAGVTL
+757 NPAVGVTL
-765 HGQTFGHSVSSGSLY
+765 HGQSYGHTISSSGSLY

-866 LAFHRQSALESLK
+866 LAYHRQSALESLK

-1044 QNRANW
+1044 QNYADW

-1071 WMYSIADRE
+1071 WMYSIADRT

-1127 AFNDDG
+1127 AYKDDG
-1133 TAAGDKTELTV
+1133 TAAGDKTALTV

-1210 AIGTVTLE
+1210 AIGTVTLG

-1358 SSFTDVPA
+1358 STFADVPS

-1373 VNYVSE
+1373 VKYVSE

-1386 SKNGFSPNATTT
+1386 SRNGFSPNATTT

-1418 WYTAG
+1418 WYAAG

-1474 GKVSSWAVEAMQ
+1474 DKVSSWAVEAMQ

-1492 LINGKSNSMLDPQG
+1492 LINGKNNSMLDPQG

-1519 FMENIAK
+1519 FMQNIAK

>member
-1 MQSKRKAEKNMTRRI
+1 
-16 ISILLCA
+16 
-23 VLLLGVLPTTA
+23 
-34 FAEDTSSVSF
+34 
-44 SVSSTGIT
+44 
-52 QTLIEPPYYAW
+52 
-63 YYGEQGEQVDTV
+63 
-75 IEGDSI
+75 
-81 PIVKDGREFFGLGGI
+81 
-96 ELTKAS
+96 
-102 IPADKVFLGVK
+102 
-113 INGAFIEA
+113 
-121 PTKKNS
+121 
-127 SNTVTLEGLEITPK
+127 
-141 LKTDRKFKT
+141 
-150 YTFSFI
+150 
-156 ADCTKAE
+156 
-163 QCQNLREYCL
+163 
-173 ANGITIEF
+173 
-181 LFEDKESDPINA
+181 
-193 TYKATVDEA
+193 
-202 NAQYA
+202 
-207 TTAYYGVND
+207 
-216 GADKWRLT
+216 
-224 AASAPNGQVFDYWT
+224 
-238 AVSNEETFWDES
+238 
-250 WNSKDNPLNVEL
+250 
-262 KQDVTFTPHFKQMDM
+262 
-277 SLLDVFKLNNLY
+277 
-289 VEADPNNGQVTS
+289 
-301 AIIQNE
+301 
-307 NPKLYSNLITDSSC
+307 
-321 VCYLTFSV
+321 
-329 PNKLAEKDAAK
+329 
-340 FVVRLYAGDSVDES
+340 
-354 KALGR
+354 
-359 TEFIVGQLNAGNH
+359 
-372 YFKMRLDDIPNDMTQ
+372 
-387 VTAAVDFTTNAGAR
+387 
-401 ETETRTY
+401 
-408 DLPATILNTRKG
+408 
-420 DALRYV
+420 
-426 ENASGYITMA
+426 
-436 AAGVDDV
+436 
-443 TGQLNLIMSN
+443 
-453 GSGLFTLEKGSLS
+453 
-466 FTSCDVS
+466 
-473 GLHQLNQVK
+473 
-482 SLASADDG
+482 
-490 TVWAYI
+490 
-496 ASKNKSDLP
+496 
-505 TPSEGYTY
+505 
-513 SDGFTYTVGY
+513 
-523 LASYDGET
+523 
-531 WTLLSDSKI
+531 
-540 YDFSENE
+540 
-547 QSKEATCY
+547 
-555 AANLGAIIPLKDG
+555 
-568 VVVAKDKTWN
+568 
-578 GSEWT
+578 
-583 DGGHGKDK
+583 
-591 LIQMDG
+591 
-597 KTYAADSNG
+597 
-606 VYVFDADDRTWQTLT
+606 
-621 TEVTAGQY
+621 
-629 DQLNAANGKL
+629 
-639 SISANRGNNTL
+639 
-650 PRYTQMAILSVD
+650 
-662 SKTTEIVDT
+662 
-671 TIFGTGG
+671 
-678 AAYYVINS
+678 
-686 TGLSYA
+686 
-692 GVPYFYYSG
+692 
-701 PIFNNNQDR
+701 

-735 SDSENPN
+735 SDAENPN
-742 QFATKVRPASIDVCM
+742 QFATKVRPASVDVCM
-757 NPAAGVTL
+757 NPAVGVTL
-765 HGQTFGHSVSSGSLY
+765 HGQSYGHTISSSGSLY

-866 LAFHRQSALESLK
+866 LAYHRQSALESLK

-1044 QNRANW
+1044 QNYADW

-1071 WMYSIADRE
+1071 WMYSIADRT

-1127 AFNDDG
+1127 AYKDDG
-1133 TAAGDKTELTV
+1133 TAAGDKTALTV

-1210 AIGTVTLE
+1210 AIGTVTLG

-1358 SSFTDVPA
+1358 STFADVPS

-1373 VNYVSE
+1373 VKYVSE

-1386 SKNGFSPNATTT
+1386 SRNGFSPNATTT

-1418 WYTAG
+1418 WYAAG

-1474 GKVSSWAVEAMQ
+1474 DKVSSWAVEAMQ

-1492 LINGKSNSMLDPQG
+1492 LINGKNNSMLDPQG

-1519 FMENIAK
+1519 FMQNIAK

>member
-1 MQSKRKAEKNMTRRI
+1 MSRRI
-16 ISILLCA
+16 VSILLCI
-23 VLLLGVLPTTA
+23 VLMIGLLPTVV
-34 FAEDTSSVSF
+34 FAEDVQSINF
-44 SVSSTGIT
+44 SIDTGVEG
-52 QTLIEPPYYAW
+52 LIEPPFYAR
-63 YYGEQGEQVDTV
+63 YQTRVKYA
-75 IEGDSI
+75 IEGNSFLAER
-81 PIVKDGREFFGLGGI
+81 DGYPFFGLSI
-96 ELTKAS
+96 IKFPKAN
-102 IPADKVFLGVK
+102 IPSNMNFLGVE
-113 INGAFIEA
+113 INGVLISPPVQAN
-121 PTKKNS
+121 T
-127 SNTVTLEGLEITPK
+127 SNTVTLEGLKIKPK
-141 LKTDRKFKT
+141 LTLTAKPE
-150 YTFSFI
+150 YTFTFAATS
-156 ADCTKAE
+156 TNQAE
-163 QCQNLREYCL
+163 KENLCEYCIK
-173 ANGITIEF
+173 NGINIRF
-181 LFEDKESDPINA
+181 VFEEKPADPSTA
-193 TYKATVDEA
+193 TYVASVDAE
-202 NAQYA
+202 NSQYV
-207 TTAYYGVND
+207 TTAYYGASN

-224 AASAPNGQVFDYWT
+224 ATSAPDGQVFDYWT

-289 VEADPNNGQVTS
+289 VEADPNNGQVTP
-301 AIIQNE
+301 AIIQNQT
-307 NPKLYSNLITDSSC
+307 PGLYSNLITDSSC

-359 TEFIVGQLNAGNH
+359 TEFIVGTLNAGNH
-372 YFKMRLDDIPNDMTQ
+372 YFKMRLDDIPNDMTRI
-387 VTAAVDFTTNAGAR
+387 TAAVDFTTNAGAR

-436 AAGVDDV
+436 AAGVDNV
-443 TGQLNLIMSN
+443 TGQLNLVMSN

-473 GLHQLNQVK
+473 GLHQLSQVK
-482 SLASADDG
+482 ALASADDG

-496 ASKNKSDLP
+496 ASMSKEDLP
-505 TPSEGYTY
+505 ALSDGVTYSEGYTPN
-513 SDGFTYTVGY
+513 VGH
-523 LASYDGET
+523 LAAYDGET
-531 WTLLSDSKI
+531 WKLVEDSTI
-540 YDFSENE
+540 YNLNENTE
-547 QSKEATCY
+547 SKLATCN

-568 VVVAKDKTWN
+568 VVVAKDKTWT

-606 VYVFDADDRTWQTLT
+606 VYVYDADNRTWQTLT

-639 SISANRGNNTL
+639 SISANSGNNVSAIYTKMTL
-650 PRYTQMAILSVD
+650 LNVADLSV
-662 SKTTEIVDT
+662 EEVPT
-671 TIFGTGG
+671 TIFGRGG

-686 TGLSYA
+686 TGLSYE
-692 GVPYFYYSG
+692 GIPYYYYSG

-724 AWIRVKESAFW
+724 EWIRVKESAFW
-735 SDSENPN
+735 SDTENPN
-742 QFATKVRPASIDVCM
+742 QFATKIQPASIDVCM
-757 NPAAGVTL
+757 NPATGVTL

-786 TITFDANGGTLNGA
+786 TITFDPNGGTLNGA
-800 ESVTG
+800 GSVTG

-828 WSYDTEGKT
+828 WSYDAEGKT

-854 AKWIDPSEVDDP
+854 AKWIDPSKVDDP
-866 LAFHRQSALESLK
+866 LAYHRQSALESLK

-888 DYSEENWAKLE
+888 DYSDANWAKLE

-912 PAADGKYIED
+912 PASDGKYIED

-1004 SEPDVDPPYA
+1004 SEPTVDPPYA

-1033 DQTKAQVAKYI
+1033 DQSKAQVAKYI
-1044 QNRANW
+1044 QNYADW

-1127 AFNDDG
+1127 AYKDDG
-1133 TAAGDKTELTV
+1133 TAAGDKTALTV

-1228 AYNAL
+1228 AYDAL
-1233 TEEQLAIFNELYPD
+1233 TKEQLAIFNELYPD

-1255 EARYEELKKQAEQEE
+1255 EARYEELKKEAEQEE

-1281 LIDDIGG
+1281 LINDIGG

-1303 RAAYDA
+1303 RAAFDA

-1341 VIPSTPSKPKDD
+1341 VTPSKPSKPKDD

-1386 SKNGFSPNATTT
+1386 SKNSFSPNATTT

-1418 WYTAG
+1418 WYAAG

-1431 ISDGTNMVG
+1431 ISDGMNMTG

-1474 GKVSSWAVEAMQ
+1474 DKVSSWAVEAMQ

>member
-1 MQSKRKAEKNMTRRI
+1 MTRRI
-16 ISILLCA
+16 VSLLLCA
-23 VLLLGVLPTTA
+23 VLIIGLLPTVA
-34 FAEDTSSVSF
+34 FAEDSQSINF
-44 SVSSTGIT
+44 SVNITGLESELSIPF
-52 QTLIEPPYYAW
+52 EAW
-63 YYGEQGEQVDTV
+63 YYGGGKEETPDENIQNGT
-75 IEGDSI
+75 I
-81 PIVKDGREFFGLGGI
+81 PLLKDGQLFFGVDGC
-96 ELTKAS
+96 LTKS
-102 IPADKVFLGVK
+102 DIPNNKTFLGVK
-113 INGAFIEA
+113 INGELITPPVAD
-121 PTKKNS
+121 
-127 SNTVTLEGLEITPK
+127 SNFASLEGLDLQPEIW
-141 LKTDRKFKT
+141 LDGDT
-150 YTFSFI
+150 YYFFFT
-156 ADCTKAE
+156 ADSSDEAACK
-163 QCQNLREYCL
+163 NLRDYCVK
-173 ANGITIEF
+173 NGITIEF
-181 LFEDKESDPINA
+181 LFEDKQCDPATA
-193 TYKATVDEA
+193 TYKASVDKT
-202 NAQYA
+202 NSQYV
-207 TTAYYGVND
+207 TTAYYGANN

-224 AASAPNGQVFDYWT
+224 ASSAPDGQVFDYWT
-238 AVSNEETFWDES
+238 AASNEETFWDES

-289 VEADPNNGQVTS
+289 VEADPNNGQVTPV
-301 AIIQNE
+301 IIQNE
-307 NPKLYSNLITDSSC
+307 TPGLYSNLITDSSC

-359 TEFIVGQLNAGNH
+359 TEFIVSTLNAGNH
-372 YFKMRLDDIPNDMTQ
+372 YFRMRLDDIPNDMTQ
-387 VTAAVDFTTNAGAR
+387 ITAAVDFTTNAGAR

-443 TGQLNLIMSN
+443 SGQLNLIMSN

-505 TPSEGYTY
+505 TPSEDYTY
-513 SDGFTYTVGY
+513 NDGYTYTVGY

-555 AANLGAIIPLKDG
+555 AADLGAIIPLKDG
-568 VVVAKDKTWN
+568 VVVAKDKTWT

-606 VYVFDADDRTWQTLT
+606 VYVYDANNRTWQTLT
-621 TEVTAGQY
+621 TGVTAGQY

-639 SISANRGNNTL
+639 SISANSGNNVSAIYTKMTL
-650 PRYTQMAILSVD
+650 LNVADLSV
-662 SKTTEIVDT
+662 EEVPT
-671 TIFGTGG
+671 TIFGRGG

-686 TGLSYA
+686 TGLSYE
-692 GVPYFYYSG
+692 GVPYYYYSG

-735 SDSENPN
+735 SDAENPN
-742 QFATKVRPASIDVCM
+742 QFATKIQPASIDVCM

-837 TWTSN
+837 TWTNN

-888 DYSEENWAKLE
+888 DYSDENWAKLE

-989 EKFKMD
+989 EKYKMD

-1004 SEPDVDPPYA
+1004 SEPTVEPPYA

-1025 YLAQVYWP
+1025 YLAQLYWP
-1033 DQTKAQVAKYI
+1033 DQTKAQVAEYI
-1044 QNRANW
+1044 QNYADW

-1127 AFNDDG
+1127 TGDS
-1133 TAAGDKTELTV
+1133 GDKTALTV

-1228 AYNAL
+1228 AYDAL

-1255 EARYEELKKQAEQEE
+1255 EARYEELKKEAEQEE

-1281 LIDDIGG
+1281 LINDIGG

-1331 DAIPNPVPTP
+1331 DALPNPVPTP
-1341 VIPSTPSKPKDD
+1341 VTPSKPSKPKDD

-1358 SSFTDVPA
+1358 ASFTDVPA

-1386 SKNGFSPNATTT
+1386 SKNSFSPNATTT

-1418 WYTAG
+1418 WYAAG

-1431 ISDGTNMVG
+1431 ISDGTNMIG

-1448 AILYRYAKL
+1448 AILYRYAKQ
-1457 KGYDTSKSNKL
+1457 KGYDVSKSAAL
-1468 DSFKDA
+1468 TAFSDA
-1474 GKVSSWAVEAMQ
+1474 DKVSGYAAEAMQ
-1486 WANAEG
+1486 WAVAEG
-1492 LINGKSNSMLDPQG
+1492 LLQGSNGKLNPQG
-1506 KATRAET
+1506 SATRAQVAT
-1513 AAILMR
+1513 ILMR
-1519 FMENIAK
+1519 FMEKFAK

>member
-1 MQSKRKAEKNMTRRI
+1 MTRRI

-23 VLLLGVLPTTA
+23 VLLLGVLPTAA
-34 FAEDTSSVSF
+34 FAEDASSVSF

-96 ELTKAS
+96 GLTKAS

-202 NAQYA
+202 NAQYV

-359 TEFIVGQLNAGNH
+359 TEFIVGTLNAGNH

-555 AANLGAIIPLKDG
+555 AANLGAIIPLENG
-568 VVVAKDKTWN
+568 VVVAKNKTWT

-606 VYVFDADDRTWQTLT
+606 VYVYDAGNRTWQTLT

-639 SISANRGNNTL
+639 SISANSGNNVSAIYTKMTL
-650 PRYTQMAILSVD
+650 LNVADLSV
-662 SKTTEIVDT
+662 EEVPT
-671 TIFGTGG
+671 TIFGRGG

-686 TGLSYA
+686 TGLSYE
-692 GVPYFYYSG
+692 GVPYYYYSG

-716 YEGEGEDA
+716 YEGEGENA

-735 SDSENPN
+735 SDAENPN
-742 QFATKVRPASIDVCM
+742 QFATKIQPASIDVCM
-757 NPAAGVTL
+757 NPAANVTL
-765 HGQTFGHSVSSGSLY
+765 HGQSYGHSVSSGSLY

-786 TITFDANGGTLNGA
+786 TITFDPNGGTLNGA

-854 AKWIDPSEVDDP
+854 AKWIDPSKVDDP
-866 LAFHRQSALESLK
+866 LAYHRQSALESLK

-888 DYSEENWAKLE
+888 DYSDANWAKLE

-912 PAADGKYIED
+912 PASDGKYIED

-1004 SEPDVDPPYA
+1004 SEPTVDPPYA

-1033 DQTKAQVAKYI
+1033 DQSKAQVAKYI
-1044 QNRANW
+1044 QNYADW

-1111 GADLAA
+1111 GADLNA
-1117 DNSEWGQPSI
+1117 DNSAWGQPSI
-1127 AFNDDG
+1127 TGNS
-1133 TAAGDKTELTV
+1133 GDKTELTV
-1144 MVAELRQV
+1144 MIAELRQV

-1158 RNNRTYFEIHRDVL
+1158 RNNKTYFDIYRDVL

-1341 VIPSTPSKPKDD
+1341 VTPSKPSKPKDD

-1373 VNYVSE
+1373 VKYVSE

-1386 SKNGFSPNATTT
+1386 SRNGFSPNATTT

-1418 WYTAG
+1418 WYAAG

-1448 AILYRYAKL
+1448 AILYRYAKQ
-1457 KGYDTSKSNKL
+1457 KGYDVSKSAAL
-1468 DSFKDA
+1468 TAFSDA
-1474 GKVSSWAVEAMQ
+1474 DKVSGYAAEAMQ
-1486 WANAEG
+1486 WAVAEG
-1492 LINGKSNSMLDPQG
+1492 LLQGSNGKLNPQG
-1506 KATRAET
+1506 SATRAQVAT
-1513 AAILMR
+1513 ILMR
-1519 FMENIAK
+1519 FMEKIAK

>member
-1 MQSKRKAEKNMTRRI
+1 MSRRI
-16 ISILLCA
+16 VSILLCI
-23 VLLLGVLPTTA
+23 VLMIGLLPTVV
-34 FAEDTSSVSF
+34 FAEDVQSINF
-44 SVSSTGIT
+44 SIDTGVEGLIKPPFYARY
-52 QTLIEPPYYAW
+52 QTKVKYA
-63 YYGEQGEQVDTV
+63 
-75 IEGDSI
+75 IEGNSFLAER
-81 PIVKDGREFFGLGGI
+81 DGYPFFGLSI
-96 ELTKAS
+96 IKFSKAD
-102 IPADKVFLGVK
+102 IPSNMNFLGVE
-113 INGAFIEA
+113 INGVLIS
-121 PTKKNS
+121 PPVQTNT
-127 SNTVTLEGLEITPK
+127 SNTVTLEGLKIKPK
-141 LKTDRKFKT
+141 LTLTAKPE
-150 YTFSFI
+150 YTFTFAATS
-156 ADCTKAE
+156 TNQAE
-163 QCQNLREYCL
+163 KENLCEYCIK
-173 ANGITIEF
+173 NGINIRF
-181 LFEDKESDPINA
+181 VFEEKPADPSTA
-193 TYKATVDEA
+193 TYVASVDAEDS
-202 NAQYA
+202 QYV
-207 TTAYYGVND
+207 TRAYYGASN

-224 AASAPNGQVFDYWT
+224 ATSAPDGQVFDYWT

-262 KQDVTFTPHFKQMDM
+262 KQDVTFMPHFKQMDM

-289 VEADPNNGQVTS
+289 VEADPNNGQVTP
-301 AIIQNE
+301 AIIQNQT
-307 NPKLYSNLITDSSC
+307 PGLYSNLITDSSC

-359 TEFIVGQLNAGNH
+359 TEFIVGTLNAGNH
-372 YFKMRLDDIPNDMTQ
+372 YFKMRLDDIPNDMTRI
-387 VTAAVDFTTNAGAR
+387 TAAVDFTTNAGAR
-401 ETETRTY
+401 EAETRTY
-408 DLPATILNTRKG
+408 DLPATILNTHKG

-443 TGQLNLIMSN
+443 SGQLNLIMSN

-513 SDGFTYTVGY
+513 SDGFTHTVGY

-555 AANLGAIIPLKDG
+555 AADLGAIIPLKDG

-583 DGGHGKDK
+583 GGGHGKDK

-606 VYVFDADDRTWQTLT
+606 VYVYDADNRTWQTLT

-639 SISANRGNNTL
+639 SISANSGNDTL
-650 PRYTQMAILSVD
+650 RRFTQMAILSVD

-686 TGLSYA
+686 TGLSYE
-692 GVPYFYYSG
+692 GVPYYYYSG

-735 SDSENPN
+735 SDAENPN
-742 QFATKVRPASIDVCM
+742 QFATKIQPASIDVCM

-828 WSYDTEGKT
+828 WSYDAEGKT

-866 LAFHRQSALESLK
+866 LAYHRQSALESLK

-888 DYSEENWAKLE
+888 DYSDANWAKLE

-912 PAADGKYIED
+912 PASDGKYIED

-981 DLIKQTIK
+981 DLIRQTIK
-989 EKFKMD
+989 EKYKMD

-1044 QNRANW
+1044 QNYADW

-1064 DYCDKSG
+1064 DYCAKSG
-1071 WMYSIADRE
+1071 WMYSIADRT

-1127 AFNDDG
+1127 AYKDDG
-1133 TAAGDKTELTV
+1133 TAAGDKTALTV

-1228 AYNAL
+1228 AYDAL

-1255 EARYEELKKQAEQEE
+1255 EARYEELKKEAEQEE

-1281 LIDDIGG
+1281 LINDIGG

-1303 RAAYDA
+1303 RAAYAA

-1331 DAIPNPVPTP
+1331 AALPNPVPTP
-1341 VIPSTPSKPKDD
+1341 VTPSKPSKPKDD

-1358 SSFTDVPA
+1358 ASFTDVPS
-1366 GSWYEDA
+1366 GSWYADA

-1418 WYTAG
+1418 WYAAG

-1492 LINGKSNSMLDPQG
+1492 LINGKGNNMLDPQG

-1519 FMENIAK
+1519 FMQNIAK

>member
-1 MQSKRKAEKNMTRRI
+1 MLKRVTALFL
-16 ISILLCA
+16 SILLVFSILPMQVFAIDNIVYSVSPCPE
-23 VLLLGVLPTTA
+23 GVTYSASVKYTRGRSASGKSDSKYQPADGSFSFTNTYNKKVGYAQQIAFSVNDTESLTLNGILFGDHRVDNNTPNITIDANGQIINVELEPAKENEGVYGRIIIASKTTTEANCTA
-34 FAEDTSSVSF
+34 FAELVN
-44 SVSSTGIT
+44 
-52 QTLIEPPYYAW
+52 
-63 YYGEQGEQVDTV
+63 GENFT
-75 IEGDSI
+75 
-81 PIVKDGREFFGLGGI
+81 FLF
-96 ELTKAS
+96 
-102 IPADKVFLGVK
+102 ADKPV
-113 INGAFIEA
+113 
-121 PTKKNS
+121 
-127 SNTVTLEGLEITPK
+127 
-141 LKTDRKFKT
+141 
-150 YTFSFI
+150 
-156 ADCTKAE
+156 
-163 QCQNLREYCL
+163 
-173 ANGITIEF
+173 
-181 LFEDKESDPINA
+181 DPSKA
-193 TYKATVDEA
+193 TYKATVSTDAEA
-202 NAQYA
+202 YA
-207 TTAYYGVND
+207 VATYYGSTEN
-216 GADKWRLT
+216 GADKWQMEAT
-224 AASAPNGQVFDYWT
+224 GVPAVGQGFAYWSAVDNDG
-238 AVSNEETFWDES
+238 NEYDLGEHK
-250 WNSKDNPLNVEL
+250 NDNPLKVEL
-262 KQDVTFTPHFKQMDM
+262 TQDITFTPHFKPMDA
-277 SLLDVFKLNNLY
+277 SLLSGLKLNEIY
-289 VEADPNNGQVTS
+289 VEADPNNGQVTPV
-301 AIIQNE
+301 IVQNE
-307 NPKLYSNLITDSSC
+307 TPGLYSNLITDSSC
-321 VCYLTFSV
+321 ICYLAFSL
-329 PNKLAEKDAAK
+329 PSSLPENDTAK

-359 TEFIVGQLNAGNH
+359 TEFIANKLNAGNH

-387 VTAAVDFTTNAGAR
+387 ITAAVDFSSDAGVR
-401 ETETRTY
+401 ETQTRTY

-426 ENASGYITMA
+426 ENASGYITVA

-453 GSGLFTLEKGSLS
+453 DSGLFTLEKGSLS

-473 GLHQLNQVK
+473 GLHQLSQVK
-482 SLASADDG
+482 ALASADDG

-496 ASKNKSDLP
+496 ASTSKEDLP
-505 TPSEGYTY
+505 ALSAGVTYSEGYTPN
-513 SDGFTYTVGY
+513 VGH
-523 LASYDGET
+523 LAVYDGET
-531 WTLLSDSKI
+531 WRLVEDSTI
-540 YDFSENE
+540 YNLNENTE
-547 QSKEATCY
+547 SKLATCN
-555 AANLGAIIPLKDG
+555 AADLGAIIPLKDG
-568 VVVAKDKTWN
+568 VVVAKDKTWT

-597 KTYAADSNG
+597 KTYAADSKG
-606 VYVFDADDRTWQTLT
+606 VYVYDADNRTWQTLT

-639 SISANRGNNTL
+639 SISANSGNNTS

-662 SKTTEIVDT
+662 SKTTEVVPT
-671 TIFGTGG
+671 TIFGKGG
-678 AAYYVINS
+678 AAYHVINS

-692 GVPYFYYSG
+692 GVPYYYYSG
-701 PIFNNNQDR
+701 PVFNNNQDR

-765 HGQTFGHSVSSGSLY
+765 HGQAFGSSVSSGSLY

-786 TITFDANGGTLNGA
+786 TITFDPNGGTLNGA

-989 EKFKMD
+989 EKYKMD

-1004 SEPDVDPPYA
+1004 SEPTVDPPYA

-1025 YLAQVYWP
+1025 YLAQLYWP

-1127 AFNDDG
+1127 AYKDDG
-1133 TAAGDKTELTV
+1133 TAAGDKTALTV

-1255 EARYEELKKQAEQEE
+1255 EARYEELKQQAEQEE

-1309 LTDAQKK
+1309 LTDAQQK

-1341 VIPSTPSKPKDD
+1341 VTPSKPSKPKDD

-1358 SSFTDVPA
+1358 SSFADVPS
-1366 GSWYEDA
+1366 GSWYADA

-1386 SKNGFSPNATTT
+1386 SKNSFSPNATTT

-1418 WYTAG
+1418 WYAAG

-1474 GKVSSWAVEAMQ
+1474 DKVSSWAVEAMQ

>member
-1 MQSKRKAEKNMTRRI
+1 M
-16 ISILLCA
+16 
-23 VLLLGVLPTTA
+23 
-34 FAEDTSSVSF
+34 
-44 SVSSTGIT
+44 
-52 QTLIEPPYYAW
+52 Y
-63 YYGEQGEQVDTV
+63 
-75 IEGDSI
+75 
-81 PIVKDGREFFGLGGI
+81 
-96 ELTKAS
+96 
-102 IPADKVFLGVK
+102 
-113 INGAFIEA
+113 
-121 PTKKNS
+121 
-127 SNTVTLEGLEITPK
+127 
-141 LKTDRKFKT
+141 
-150 YTFSFI
+150 
-156 ADCTKAE
+156 
-163 QCQNLREYCL
+163 
-173 ANGITIEF
+173 
-181 LFEDKESDPINA
+181 
-193 TYKATVDEA
+193 
-202 NAQYA
+202 
-207 TTAYYGVND
+207 
-216 GADKWRLT
+216 
-224 AASAPNGQVFDYWT
+224 
-238 AVSNEETFWDES
+238 
-250 WNSKDNPLNVEL
+250 
-262 KQDVTFTPHFKQMDM
+262 
-277 SLLDVFKLNNLY
+277 
-289 VEADPNNGQVTS
+289 
-301 AIIQNE
+301 
-307 NPKLYSNLITDSSC
+307 
-321 VCYLTFSV
+321 
-329 PNKLAEKDAAK
+329 
-340 FVVRLYAGDSVDES
+340 
-354 KALGR
+354 
-359 TEFIVGQLNAGNH
+359 
-372 YFKMRLDDIPNDMTQ
+372 
-387 VTAAVDFTTNAGAR
+387 
-401 ETETRTY
+401 
-408 DLPATILNTRKG
+408 
-420 DALRYV
+420 
-426 ENASGYITMA
+426 
-436 AAGVDDV
+436 
-443 TGQLNLIMSN
+443 
-453 GSGLFTLEKGSLS
+453 
-466 FTSCDVS
+466 
-473 GLHQLNQVK
+473 
-482 SLASADDG
+482 
-490 TVWAYI
+490 
-496 ASKNKSDLP
+496 
-505 TPSEGYTY
+505 
-513 SDGFTYTVGY
+513 
-523 LASYDGET
+523 
-531 WTLLSDSKI
+531 
-540 YDFSENE
+540 
-547 QSKEATCY
+547 
-555 AANLGAIIPLKDG
+555 
-568 VVVAKDKTWN
+568 
-578 GSEWT
+578 
-583 DGGHGKDK
+583 
-591 LIQMDG
+591 
-597 KTYAADSNG
+597 
-606 VYVFDADDRTWQTLT
+606 
-621 TEVTAGQY
+621 
-629 DQLNAANGKL
+629 
-639 SISANRGNNTL
+639 
-650 PRYTQMAILSVD
+650 
-662 SKTTEIVDT
+662 
-671 TIFGTGG
+671 
-678 AAYYVINS
+678 
-686 TGLSYA
+686 
-692 GVPYFYYSG
+692 
-701 PIFNNNQDR
+701 
-710 MTVLCR
+710 
-716 YEGEGEDA
+716 
-724 AWIRVKESAFW
+724 
-735 SDSENPN
+735 
-742 QFATKVRPASIDVCM
+742 
-757 NPAAGVTL
+757 
-765 HGQTFGHSVSSGSLY
+765 
-780 LETAST
+780 
-786 TITFDANGGTLNGA
+786 
-800 ESVTG
+800 
-805 QIYSEIPVSV
+805 
-815 QTTAARDGYVFSG
+815 
-828 WSYDTEGKT
+828 
-837 TWTSN
+837 
-842 DTVFPAKDITLY
+842 
-854 AKWIDPSEVDDP
+854 
-866 LAFHRQSALESLK
+866 
-879 RQYEKYSKS
+879 
-888 DYSEENWAKLE
+888 
-899 QAYQDGIKAINEA
+899 
-912 PAADGKYIED
+912 
-922 NIIAELNKALQAMGA
+922 
-937 IKPDR
+937 
-942 AGKIDIIVSLDAQ
+942 
-955 TLGLGYYI
+955 
-963 DPTIVT
+963 
-969 VDKYTQASYVIT
+969 KYTQASYVIT

-1044 QNRANW
+1044 QKYADW
-1050 TTDGYKDGKYLGEF
+1050 TTDSYKDGKYLGEF

-1127 AFNDDG
+1127 AYKDDG
-1133 TAAGDKTELTV
+1133 TAAGDKTALTV

-1341 VIPSTPSKPKDD
+1341 VTPSKPSKPKDD

-1373 VNYVSE
+1373 VKYVSE

-1386 SKNGFSPNATTT
+1386 SRNGFSPNATTT

-1418 WYTAG
+1418 WYAAG

-1431 ISDGTNMVG
+1431 ISDGTNMTG

-1474 GKVSSWAVEAMQ
+1474 DKVSSWAVEAMQ
-1486 WANAEG
+1486 WANAES

>member
-1 MQSKRKAEKNMTRRI
+1 MTRRI
-16 ISILLCA
+16 ISLLLCA
-23 VLLLGVLPTTA
+23 VLIIGLLPTIA
-34 FAEDTSSVSF
+34 FAENEQSIDFSTKVTGLEDPLKISF
-44 SVSSTGIT
+44 T
-52 QTLIEPPYYAW
+52 AW
-63 YYGEQGEQVDTV
+63 YYDSDEEEEDC
-75 IEGDSI
+75 IEDIQANIPLSYCEGMLFTGIIGTLSI
-81 PIVKDGREFFGLGGI
+81 SD
-96 ELTKAS
+96 
-102 IPADKVFLGVK
+102 IPTNKVFLGVK
-113 INGAFIEA
+113 INGNLITA
-121 PTKKNS
+121 PESGTNY
-127 SNTVTLEGLEITPK
+127 TTLEGLNVQPRIRIR
-141 LKTDRKFKT
+141 TDKNI
-150 YTFSFI
+150 YSFYLT
-156 ADCTKAE
+156 ADIDE
-163 QCQNLREYCL
+163 EEDCQNLRDYCVK
-173 ANGITIEF
+173 NGVSVEF
-181 LFEDKESDPINA
+181 LFEDKQTEPSTA
-193 TYKATVDEA
+193 TYKATVDET

-224 AASAPNGQVFDYWT
+224 VTSAPDGQVFDYWT
-238 AVSNEETFWDES
+238 AVSNEETFWNES
-250 WNSKDNPLNVEL
+250 WNNKDNPLNVEL

-277 SLLDVFKLNNLY
+277 SLLDVFKLNEIY
-289 VEADPNNGQVTS
+289 VEADPNNGQVTPE
-301 AIIQNE
+301 IVQNE
-307 NPKLYSNLITDSSC
+307 TPGLYSNLITDSSC

-359 TEFIVGQLNAGNH
+359 TEFIVSKLNAGDH
-372 YFKMRLDDIPNDMTQ
+372 YFRMRLDDIPNDMTQ
-387 VTAAVDFTTNAGAR
+387 ITAAVDFTTNAGAR
-401 ETETRTY
+401 KTETRTY

-426 ENASGYITMA
+426 ENAKGYITMA
-436 AAGVDDV
+436 AASVDDV
-443 TGQLNLIMSN
+443 TGHLNLVMSN

-473 GLHQLNQVK
+473 GLHQLSQVK

-505 TPSEGYTY
+505 TPPEGYTY
-513 SDGFTYTVGY
+513 NDGRTFTVGY

-531 WTLLSDSKI
+531 WTLLQDSKI
-540 YDFSENE
+540 YDFNVYEN
-547 QSKEATCY
+547 SMEASCY
-555 AANLGAIIPLKDG
+555 AADLGTLIPLENG
-568 VVVAKDKTWN
+568 VVVAKNKTWT

-597 KTYAADSNG
+597 KTYAADGNG
-606 VYVFDADDRTWQTLT
+606 AYVYDAENRTWKTLT

-629 DQLNAANGKL
+629 DVLNAANGKL
-639 SISANRGNNTL
+639 AISANSGNNVSAIYTKMTL
-650 PRYTQMAILSVD
+650 LNVEDLSVEEV
-662 SKTTEIVDT
+662 ST
-671 TIFGTGG
+671 TIFGRGG
-678 AAYYVINS
+678 AAYRVING
-686 TGLSYA
+686 TGLSYE
-692 GVPYFYYSG
+692 GVPYYYYSG
-701 PIFNNNQDR
+701 AVFNSNTER
-710 MTVLCR
+710 IAVLCR
-716 YEGEGEDA
+716 YENGE
-724 AWIRVKESAFW
+724 WINVKESAFW
-735 SDSENPN
+735 PADENPN
-742 QFATKVRPASIDVCM
+742 QYLVKVRPACIELSM
-757 NPAAGVTL
+757 NPVSGVTV
-765 HGQTFGHSVSSGSLY
+765 HGETYGSGSGSGGALY
-780 LETAST
+780 FETAST

-866 LAFHRQSALESLK
+866 LAYHRQSALESLK

-989 EKFKMD
+989 ERDKMD
-995 LEGATVYHV
+995 LEGATVDHV
-1004 SEPDVDPPYA
+1004 SEPDVNPPYA

-1033 DQTKAQVAKYI
+1033 DQSKAKVAEYI
-1044 QNRANW
+1044 KKAA
-1050 TTDGYKDGKYLGEF
+1050 TSKITEEGYKDGKYLGEF
-1064 DYCDKSG
+1064 DYCEKSG
-1071 WMYSIADRE
+1071 WMYSIADRM

-1111 GADLAA
+1111 GADLNA
-1117 DNSEWGQPSI
+1117 DNSAWGQPSI
-1127 AFNDDG
+1127 TGNS
-1133 TAAGDKTELTV
+1133 GDKTELTV
-1144 MVAELRQV
+1144 MIAELRQV

-1158 RNNRTYFEIHRDVL
+1158 RNNKTYFDIYRDVL

-1341 VIPSTPSKPKDD
+1341 VTPSKPSKPKDD

-1373 VNYVSE
+1373 VKYVSE

-1386 SKNGFSPNATTT
+1386 SRNGFSPNATTT

-1418 WYTAG
+1418 WYAAG

-1448 AILYRYAKL
+1448 AILYRYAKQ
-1457 KGYDTSKSNKL
+1457 KGYDVSKSAAL
-1468 DSFKDA
+1468 TAFSDA
-1474 GKVSSWAVEAMQ
+1474 DKVSGYAAEAMQ
-1486 WANAEG
+1486 WAVAEG
-1492 LINGKSNSMLDPQG
+1492 LLQGSNDKLDPHG
-1506 KATRAET
+1506 SATRAQVAT
-1513 AAILMR
+1513 ILMR
-1519 FMENIAK
+1519 FMEKFAK

>member
-1 MQSKRKAEKNMTRRI
+1 MTRRI
-16 ISILLCA
+16 VSLLLCA
-23 VLLLGVLPTTA
+23 VLIIGLLPTVA
-34 FAEDTSSVSF
+34 FAEDSQSINF
-44 SVSSTGIT
+44 SVNITGLESELSIPF
-52 QTLIEPPYYAW
+52 EAW
-63 YYGEQGEQVDTV
+63 YYGGGKEETPDENIQNGT
-75 IEGDSI
+75 I
-81 PIVKDGREFFGLGGI
+81 PLLKDGQLFFGVDGC
-96 ELTKAS
+96 LTKS
-102 IPADKVFLGVK
+102 GIPNNKTFLGVK
-113 INGAFIEA
+113 INGELITPPVAD
-121 PTKKNS
+121 
-127 SNTVTLEGLEITPK
+127 SNFASLEGLDLQPEIW
-141 LKTDRKFKT
+141 LDGDT
-150 YTFSFI
+150 YYFFFT
-156 ADCTKAE
+156 ADSSDEAACK
-163 QCQNLREYCL
+163 NLRDYCVK
-173 ANGITIEF
+173 NGITIEF
-181 LFEDKESDPINA
+181 LFEDKQCDPATA
-193 TYKATVDEA
+193 TYKASVDKT
-202 NAQYA
+202 NSQYV
-207 TTAYYGVND
+207 TTAYYGANN

-224 AASAPNGQVFDYWT
+224 ASSAPDGQVFDYWT
-238 AVSNEETFWDES
+238 AASNEETLWDES

-289 VEADPNNGQVTS
+289 VEADPNNGQVTPV
-301 AIIQNE
+301 IIQNE
-307 NPKLYSNLITDSSC
+307 TPGLYSNLITDSSC

-359 TEFIVGQLNAGNH
+359 TEFIVGTLNAGNH

-387 VTAAVDFTTNAGAR
+387 ITAAVDFTTNAGAR

-420 DALRYV
+420 DALCYV

-505 TPSEGYTY
+505 TPSEDYTY
-513 SDGFTYTVGY
+513 NDGYTYTVGY

-568 VVVAKDKTWN
+568 VVVAKNKTWT

-606 VYVFDADDRTWQTLT
+606 VYVYDADNRMWQTLT

-639 SISANRGNNTL
+639 SISANSGNNVSAI
-650 PRYTQMAILSVD
+650 YTKMTFLNVADLSV
-662 SKTTEIVDT
+662 EEVPT
-671 TIFGTGG
+671 TIFGKGG

-686 TGLSYA
+686 TGLSYE
-692 GVPYFYYSG
+692 GVPYYYYSG

-735 SDSENPN
+735 SDAENPN
-742 QFATKVRPASIDVCM
+742 QFATKIQPASIDVCM

-786 TITFDANGGTLNGA
+786 TITFDPNGGTLNGA
-800 ESVTG
+800 GSVTG

-828 WSYDTEGKT
+828 WSYDAEGKT

-866 LAFHRQSALESLK
+866 LAYHRQSALESLK

-888 DYSEENWAKLE
+888 DYSDANWAKLE

-912 PAADGKYIED
+912 PASDGKYIED

-989 EKFKMD
+989 EKYKMD

-1004 SEPDVDPPYA
+1004 SEPTVEPPYA

-1025 YLAQVYWP
+1025 YLAQLYWP

-1044 QNRANW
+1044 QNYAEW

-1071 WMYSIADRE
+1071 WMYSIADRT

-1127 AFNDDG
+1127 TGDS
-1133 TAAGDKTELTV
+1133 GDKTALTV

-1228 AYNAL
+1228 AYDAL
-1233 TEEQLAIFNELYPD
+1233 TKEQLAIFNELYPD

-1255 EARYEELKKQAEQEE
+1255 EARYEELKKEAEQEE

-1281 LIDDIGG
+1281 LINDIGG

-1303 RAAYDA
+1303 RAAYAA

-1331 DAIPNPVPTP
+1331 AALPNPVPTP
-1341 VIPSTPSKPKDD
+1341 VTPSKPSKPKDD

-1358 SSFTDVPA
+1358 ASFTDVPS
-1366 GSWYEDA
+1366 GSWYADA
-1373 VNYVSE
+1373 ANYVSE

-1386 SKNGFSPNATTT
+1386 SKNSFSPNATTT

-1418 WYTAG
+1418 WYAAG

-1431 ISDGTNMVG
+1431 ISDGTNMTG

-1474 GKVSSWAVEAMQ
+1474 DKVSSWAVEAMQ
-1486 WANAEG
+1486 WANAES